1 MDILRAEEILGPNL
15 ASLKGKTTR
24 TTPSK
29 VQIYTLVNLPTNLL
43 EHHKNV
49 TLSIDIMY
57 VNKTIP
63 FIIATSRAIHF

>member
-1 MDILRAEEILGPNL
+1 MLPNCPINKVDILRAEEILGPNL

-29 VQIYTLVNLPTNLL
+29 VQINTLVNLPTNLL

-49 TLSIDIMY
+49 TLSIDICMLTKQY
-57 VNKTIP
+57 
-63 FIIATSRAIHF
+63 HL